1 MGTTTSDSILQLTAS
16 GAIATGEFVLTCT
29 DNIANNG
36 AAGAVT
42 FDIVSTKDTS
52 ALTGQ
57 TGYTITAAPAPT
69 TTTTVA
75 PTTTTTV
82 APTSAPTTTTTVAP
96 TSATTAA
103 PGKAAVSAGVHV
115 TPSKMG
121 LLIAIL
127 AIVFIH

>member
-75 PTTTTTV
+75 PT
-82 APTSAPTTTTTVAP
+82 SAPTTTTTVAP